1 MCPVILSWLTPSR
14 KSAQSRSFFFSFEF
28 TWEKTTTNPSRNFT
42 HGEFLLKIDIVHPKR
57 RRRSLGSLPEAQH
70 LLSGEPERVLYSFI
84 LFFSVSHHSWACE
97 GKVDDCEKKVIV
109 PPPLLSSI
117 NGNICRVLFSNPFKD
132 RSNETPSIFDGAW
145 WPCWFHCFVLVVL
158 VVSVI
163 RHTAGDSHPT
173 DTIFQKHCPKQTA
186 QQPVLILKRPLEERK
201 KRATFVSSIRI
212 DWFWR
217 KIIISQSEWWY
228 ELFVLSPYHN
238 WCGVS
243 FVRRVRRGVSPE
255 DDVTSS

>member
-1 MCPVILSWLTPSR
+1 MRENDDKSVSKFYTRRIPFKDRYCTPKKKEKK
-14 KSAQSRSFFFSFEF
+14 KSGFPPGGAAPSLRRA
-28 TWEKTTTNPSRNFT
+28 WE
-42 HGEFLLKIDIVHPKR
+42 
-57 RRRSLGSLPEAQH
+57 
-70 LLSGEPERVLYSFI
+70 SFI
-84 LFFSVSHHSWACE
+84 FFYFIFFRFSPFMGMWGESGWLRKE
-97 GKVDDCEKKVIV
+97 GHRA
-109 PPPLLSSI
+109 PPLLSSI

-173 DTIFQKHCPKQTA
+173 DTIFQKHCPIQTA